1 MLAGLSQV
9 QLILLENSGITRK
22 IKLLL
27 QRGRQCETNSNE
39 TAMPFLDQNVFPF
52 SVEKDSHIVKAL
64 VSVAEAYHAVFAD
77 SFSLK
82 YQYANTRQKSGPL

>member
-64 VSVAEAYHAVFAD
+64 VSVTEAYHAVFAD
-77 SFSLK
+77 SLSLK